1 MPTKPKSGAAVARR
15 DSRKPAPVTKKAKP
29 RATGAT
35 GADQW
40 RHDNI
45 GRLLNNAV
53 RRFEDRV
60 LELMAGAG
68 YADARISHVN
78 LTRNLDRDGTR
89 LTELASRAGMTK
101 QAMGEL
107 VDQCAGIGLVERIN
121 DPADKRAKIV
131 RFTRGGIEWLDA
143 FRKAVDQ
150 AEHEMRTDLGDT
162 RHDRVRNAL
171 KIYGSSHD
179 TLAR

>member
-1 MPTKPKSGAAVARR
+1 MPVK
-15 DSRKPAPVTKKAKP
+15 RKLPAQPTTRTRSPVIGQEAKP
-29 RATGAT
+29 RDGASA
-35 GADQW
+35 GADRW

-60 LELMAGAG
+60 LELMADAG
-68 YADARISHVN
+68 YADARISHVS

-107 VDQCAGIGLVERIN
+107 VDQCADIGLVRRIS

-131 RFTRGGIEWLDA
+131 RFTRVGFEWLDA
-143 FRKAVDQ
+143 FRNAVDQ
-150 AEHEMRTDLGDT
+150 AEREMQAELGSA
-162 RHDRVRNAL
+162 RHDGVRNAL
-171 KIYGSSHD
+171 KIYGFSYDS
-179 TLAR
+179 LAG